1 MAEKRSAI
9 QTAEETRAAI
19 SKNLVALRTANRL
32 TQAEL
37 AEKLSYSD
45 KAISKWERGES
56 LPEVCVLKQIAQ
68 RFDVTLDWLTT
79 PHPIEKSAPPKKP
92 KISRR
97 VAITSLSVAAVWLI
111 IMVAFT
117 TAWLMGHVYWQLF
130 VVALPLTCIA
140 LFVCNILWGK
150 LIYGAAISS
159 VFWWT
164 LMTSLFV
171 IFLDNRMWML
181 FILGIPLQLCTI
193 FIFGILAKNDKGS
206 KKMKQKT
213 DSSNENEAST
223 EESSK

>member
-1 MAEKRSAI
+1 MAEKNSVI

-56 LPEVCVLKQIAQ
+56 LPEICVLKQISQ
-68 RFDVTLDWLTT
+68 MFDVTLDWLTT
-79 PHPIEKSAPPKKP
+79 PHSPEKSTPPKKP

-97 VAITSLSVAAVWLI
+97 VAITSLSVAGVWLM

-150 LIYGAAISS
+150 LIYGAVVSS

-171 IFLDNRMWML
+171 IFLDSRMWML
-181 FILGIPLQLCTI
+181 FVLGIPLQLCTI

-206 KKMKQKT
+206 KKTKQ
-213 DSSNENEAST
+213 NENKEAS
-223 EESSK
+223 EDNNGAK